1 LRRLRIVRTE
11 SFRLAAL
18 FAVLFLGLAGVL
30 MGLTYWIVESTQ
42 RAELE
47 RVIDADIGT
56 IENGFREKGIGEAV
70 EVVQQRLGSAA
81 AANSDWTGEYI
92 YLADSSGRRAGNLDA
107 LDQRV
112 GLTWLTQPHRSRSNV
127 TSSDRATSGRT
138 LGLASKPDAYG
149 HGTVLGKGVVLA
161 KDVYLFVGRDTKTIV
176 ATRTRLI
183 HAFGWVTAI
192 TIFLAAAGGSV
203 FSVQFLRRIDAIAT
217 TCNAI
222 VAGRF
227 NDRIALRGNDDE
239 LDRLAGSIN
248 IMLDRISELL
258 ENLQQVSSDIAHDLR
273 TPLTHLRKR
282 LEDARDKSTTVGDY
296 STAVTRAVE
305 DTDELLRIFSALLR
319 ISQIDAGTRLAAFRE
334 LSLSGLLK
342 ELCAMYVPVA
352 EDEGKSLRQHLA
364 DNLIL
369 EGDHELL
376 TQLFSNLIENAL
388 RHTPAGTQIL
398 VSVTVLPDAMVA
410 SVADSGSGI
419 PEHERAKVLRRFYRL
434 SGSRSSRGYGLGL
447 SLVNSIAN
455 LHGAQLVLADNS
467 PGLKATVSFPRR
479 TPHNLARPSDHA

>member
-1 LRRLRIVRTE
+1 MRRLRIIHTE

-30 MGLTYWIVESTQ
+30 MGLTYWIVEGTQ

-56 IENGFREKGIGEAV
+56 IENGFRGQGIREAV
-70 EVVQQRLGSAA
+70 EVVQQRLGSDAT
-81 AANSDWTGEYI
+81 NTDWTGEYI
-92 YLADSSGRRAGNLDA
+92 YLADGSGKRAGNLDA
-107 LDQRV
+107 LDENV
-112 GLTWLTQPHRSRSNV
+112 GLMWLTRPYRSPSDGARANE
-127 TSSDRATSGRT
+127 TSSDRGTSGRT
-138 LGLASKPDAYG
+138 LRPANRPDAYG
-149 HGTVLGKGVVLA
+149 RGTVLGKGVALA
-161 KDVYLFVGRDTKTIV
+161 NDVYLFIGRDTAIIV

-192 TIFLAAAGGSV
+192 TLLLATAGGSV
-203 FSVQFLRRIDAIAT
+203 FSMQFLRRVDAIAR

-248 IMLDRISELL
+248 LMLDRISELL

-282 LEDARDKSTTVGDY
+282 LEDARDKSTTVDHY
-296 STAVTRAVE
+296 STAVTQAVE
-305 DTDELLRIFSALLR
+305 DTDELLGIFSALLR
-319 ISQIDAGTRLAAFRE
+319 ISQVDAGTRLAAFHE

-352 EDEGKSLRQHLA
+352 EDEGKSLQQRLM
-364 DNLIL
+364 DGVTMD
-369 EGDHELL
+369 GDQELL

-388 RHTPAGTQIL
+388 RHTPSGTQVV
-398 VSVTVLPDAMVA
+398 VSVTVLPDAVVTT
-410 SVADSGSGI
+410 VADSGPGI

-455 LHGAQLVLADNS
+455 LHGASLVLSDNS
-467 PGLKATVSFPRR
+467 PGLKATVSFRR
-479 TPHNLARPSDHA
+479 GK